1 MKKALGLYAAGLYA
15 FLHLPL
21 LILGA
26 FSFNASRAQ
35 LSIGEEGGLAA
46 QWINLFL

>member
-1 MKKALGLYAAGLYA
+1 VSLTPSRSTPKS
-15 FLHLPL
+15 
-21 LILGA
+21 